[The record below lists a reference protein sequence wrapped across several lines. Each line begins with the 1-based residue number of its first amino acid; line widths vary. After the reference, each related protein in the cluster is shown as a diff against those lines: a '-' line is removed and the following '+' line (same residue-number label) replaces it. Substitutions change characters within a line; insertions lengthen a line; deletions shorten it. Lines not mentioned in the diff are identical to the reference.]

1 MGMALSGTRL
11 LGLLHNSSKLIA
23 MHTCTAI
30 KIAFTA
36 PQGVA
41 GQDRAIVMI
50 KQQNPP
56 WITNWKS
63 SSSFTYL

>member
-1 MGMALSGTRL
+1 MALAGTRL
-11 LGLLHNSSKLIA
+11 LGLLHNSSKRIA
-23 MHTCTAI
+23 MHACTAI

-41 GQDRAIVMI
+41 GQDCAIVI

-56 WITNWKS
+56 
-63 SSSFTYL
+63 